1 MGLLL
6 DQLIPRSL
14 MQDDQEGQVHG
25 NDERPWPKWVPSSIR
40 HSAEKTCRVT
50 ATGSKK
56 SEKEGRPL
64 ERITVRGFENG
75 RSQRED
81 AYQFY
86 GLSI

>member
-1 MGLLL
+1 MIKKGRYTGMMSGLG
-6 DQLIPRSL
+6 PN
-14 MQDDQEGQVHG
+14 GTF
-25 NDERPWPKWVPSSIR
+25 VPSSIR